1 MALAT
6 LEGLD
11 GVSIARIA
19 AATGMPKSSVYVLF
33 GSKEELQLATIDAA
47 RANFI
52 RHVVTPAITTTPP
65 GRQRLQRLCDGYLD
79 YVEQRIFPG
88 GCFFV
93 TASAEMGGR
102 HGPVRD
108 RVALYQQQWR
118 QLLSE
123 TTRQAHTA
131 HQLPL
136 APTPTSSHSNSAQS
150 SPDRTSQ
157 PSCMTT
163 TRSSTAPA
171 KRSARDSTAKTAPPS
186 ARRPLPAHRRCTGR
200 TQNQTICAYPAERF
214 EQAVRAIRRQV
225 QDLTRSASRRAIGFY
240 VHIAMANPSLNSSGG
255 SGWDLAWSRVTRRAV
270 QAATAASRASS
281 MAAFSPAGPRFSGR
295 TMPTSARS

>member
-1 MALAT
+1 MTSPARETPAPPQAPETGRRTRAPGDRSRARVLEHAAALAT

-65 GRQRLQRLCDGYLD
+65 GRQQLQRLCDGYLD

-108 RVALYQQQWR
+108 RVALYQRQWR
-118 QLLSE
+118 QLLSQ

-131 HQLPL
+131 HELAAGTDPDQLAFEL
-136 APTPTSSHSNSAQS
+136 GAILTGSDIAAVLHNDNTII
-150 SPDRTSQ
+150 DR
-157 PSCMTT
+157 
-163 TRSSTAPA
+163 
-171 KRSARDSTAKTAPPS
+171 AR
-186 ARRPLPAHRRCTGR
+186 
-200 TQNQTICAYPAERF
+200 
-214 EQAVRAIRRQV
+214 QAVHARLYG
-225 QDLTRSASRRAIGFY
+225 QDG
-240 VHIAMANPSLNSSGG
+240 
-255 SGWDLAWSRVTRRAV
+255 
-270 QAATAASRASS
+270 ATT
-281 MAAFSPAGPRFSGR
+281 G
-295 TMPTSARS
+295 